1 MFDALLSIDRTGST
15 ALLYAN
21 QIQPA
26 NAERTT
32 TNFRI
37 SSPVMLRGR
46 AAPRLPP
53 RQSCRFFIRGKAGP
67 NQCAASPNLLDQQ
80 SLDHDLTSC
89 CPIAIKDRRRV
100 IRLYDGPDAT
110 SNMGNQSP
118 EDWNCNLLL
127 ERCNIRSFFCFS
139 FCCHCFLF

>member
-1 MFDALLSIDRTGST
+1 MHSIALSYGILLLNALLSIDRTGST

-26 NAERTT
+26 NAERIT

-37 SSPVMLRGR
+37 SSHVMLRGR

-100 IRLYDGPDAT
+100 IRLYDGPDTT
-110 SNMGNQSP
+110 SNMGN
-118 EDWNCNLLL
+118 
-127 ERCNIRSFFCFS
+127 
-139 FCCHCFLF
+139 